1 MAGPLKLAYAQFE
14 ELESFARFGARL
26 DDDTRAQ
33 LDRGRA
39 VREALK
45 QDEGAPIPVAQQI
58 ALLLAVSEGLL
69 DDIALSAFPAV
80 ASAVRVAVADL
91 PEAGEI
97 TRGLP
102 LEGARRAA
110 ILAALRAALDGVQD
124 GNA

>member
-1 MAGPLKLAYAQFE
+1 M
-14 ELESFARFGARL
+14 
-26 DDDTRAQ
+26 
-33 LDRGRA
+33 
-39 VREALK
+39 REALK

-80 ASAVRVAVADL
+80 AGAVSAAVTDL
-91 PEAGEI
+91 PEAEEI
-97 TRGLP
+97 ARGLP